1 MSSNV
6 KAIKNK
12 IHEPGK
18 EHLVIDEAYHIK
30 NTPTKLGM
38 QYPAHDGVHCQGI
51 SVLRQKA

>member
-38 QYPAHDGVHCQGI
+38 QYPAQDGVHCQGI